1 LFCRIHQGKVI
12 IKVVLSLLY
21 IYDNNDK
28 TVFSTISSHQLSK
41 ERCSLQLRVVEFKKW
56 RIDFKK
62 QDALIFIFY
71 FQKKEKEKTMPVTI
85 FVSFRV
91 NLIYVIRECLCR
103 SLKL

>member
-1 LFCRIHQGKVI
+1 VTKQTI
-12 IKVVLSLLY
+12 IKLKIFVLSHSPRQGNNQSSFVAVIY

-62 QDALIFIFY
+62 QDALTFIFY
-71 FQKKEKEKTMPVTI
+71 FQKKEKEKTKCQLLYLSR
-85 FVSFRV
+85 FV
-91 NLIYVIRECLCR
+91 LI
-103 SLKL
+103 